1 MFVPLC
7 RNCGTEIRHND
18 RFCPSC
24 GHPRQGAEATRPRT
38 SRKGEVVGPDV
49 AKRTEPISEA
59 ERSRRLDEAIKG
71 LLLEGYFVR
80 LRTPTAAQLVKPKV
94 FSLVWALVWFLLCGV
109 GVLVYVFYYAS
120 KRDEGVYLQVDDY
133 GNTTLTHQLG

>member
-1 MFVPLC
+1 MQ
-7 RNCGTEIRHND
+7 HDD

-24 GHPRQGAEATRPRT
+24 GHPRRGVEATRPRT
-38 SRKGEVVGPDV
+38 SRNGGVVGPEV
-49 AKRTEPISEA
+49 AKRTEPISES
-59 ERSRRLDEAIKG
+59 ERSRILDEAIEG

-80 LRTPTAAQLVKPKV
+80 LRTPTAAQLVKPKE

-109 GVLVYVFYYAS
+109 GVLIYVFYYAS